1 MISLSFLQLND
12 SRISKSLQ
20 FSVEPVSAQL
30 SGQANASIDN
40 ETSTTITTTPPTAEE
55 PADFDDFDGTR
66 IDNDRQDTVIR
77 ATGGSVDFED
87 ESIPYEEEQV
97 SSIPSSLP
105 SSTMDFG
112 LFLDS
117 FANSIFNG
125 TSTFGAVGTS
135 IVNDIGVS
143 GITLDKSQNRLSVIL
158 SNTSAQGG
166 IGNNITGTETTTT
179 TAGFNSVSVIAMR
192 IPINMADILS
202 LAAASSL
209 NDNIIDDTI
218 TYTDEIQDYAFSSDS
233 FNAFSF
239 LSSLQ
244 LGSSILIDVD
254 WSEPQMVTMDLV
266 GSSGGT
272 ILEQQELNSDNLTT
286 TDLVLVSVIPYT
298 GLTNNSSA
306 SSTGT

>member
-1 MISLSFLQLND
+1 
-12 SRISKSLQ
+12 
-20 FSVEPVSAQL
+20 
-30 SGQANASIDN
+30 
-40 ETSTTITTTPPTAEE
+40 
-55 PADFDDFDGTR
+55 
-66 IDNDRQDTVIR
+66 
-77 ATGGSVDFED
+77 
-87 ESIPYEEEQV
+87 
-97 SSIPSSLP
+97 
-105 SSTMDFG
+105 
-112 LFLDS
+112 
-117 FANSIFNG
+117 
-125 TSTFGAVGTS
+125 
-135 IVNDIGVS
+135 
-143 GITLDKSQNRLSVIL
+143 
-158 SNTSAQGG
+158 
-166 IGNNITGTETTTT
+166 
-179 TAGFNSVSVIAMR
+179 MR

>member
-135 IVNDIGVS
+135 IVNDIGV
-143 GITLDKSQNRLSVIL
+143 
-158 SNTSAQGG
+158 A
-166 IGNNITGTETTTT
+166 
-179 TAGFNSVSVIAMR
+179 
-192 IPINMADILS
+192 
-202 LAAASSL
+202 
-209 NDNIIDDTI
+209 
-218 TYTDEIQDYAFSSDS
+218 
-233 FNAFSF
+233 
-239 LSSLQ
+239 
-244 LGSSILIDVD
+244 
-254 WSEPQMVTMDLV
+254 
-266 GSSGGT
+266 
-272 ILEQQELNSDNLTT
+272 
-286 TDLVLVSVIPYT
+286 VL
-298 GLTNNSSA
+298 L
-306 SSTGT
+306 